1 MPSPGQ
7 KIFDAE
13 SEGLYDFVS
22 KNGRGLYIPPYQR
35 DYAWDKTNV
44 ERLIDDTIQ
53 GLNALLKRPD
63 ESITFI
69 GTIIAM
75 NDSKKS
81 TISPLV
87 KNQVYTQVMSVIDGQ
102 QRLTTLLMLSLAL
115 LLEIEVQWADL
126 KKSKAPDSDDA
137 RQWLE
142 TRVNDM
148 RGLLSQMLSERQNNG
163 EGEFRHFPKMI
174 RAFVDTWSY
183 EGDKAKYDSPISW
196 LLFEYVRFREQQ
208 EPNWSKFQNAL
219 KESADGAVNEGQR
232 KHFIKML
239 KVMRDKL
246 RNLPGDDEFPDLLS
260 IVQDDEKQDTLFGE
274 EFPESMTTALESVLS
289 PHLALAQAA
298 ALDGG
303 KQSREEKQSKK
314 WWEDSTNLVSLLF
327 FSKFALERITL
338 VVVTATTEDF
348 AFDVFEALNTTGQ
361 PLTALET
368 FVPKVVQSVGMTK
381 YNSSEEKKQL
391 EIAGDYIRQV
401 NRADER
407 QKRSAD
413 LLVAFALAELGEKRS
428 KNLADQRRFMREAF
442 DAYGDRKQQQEFIR
456 HLAELSRFFDSVW
469 VNGTLKPKVDGLAL
483 PEPAALCLR
492 FLVDF
497 GHTITAPLLAQYAA
511 EVGTHKDLADRKNA
525 LGAFC
530 EVVQAVTAFTVLW
543 RASRSTTDRIDEVYR
558 SLMAEGSPEHGVPAL
573 ARGKRGE
580 GPLPSVKFIQSAL
593 VARLQAAR
601 IQADGKTK
609 KYGANIAGKAEWIE
623 KTISQPLWEVNIT
636 LARFVLLVAF
646 HDVVEGANGH
656 LTRGKVGSNPTL
668 LLDAWV
674 GDQFASV
681 EHIAPRS
688 KSFGWALDLYGDDEY
703 ERLGNLTLVP
713 LRCNSS
719 LSNRSWSQKR
729 SLFAALSAKT
739 EAEAKDI
746 LKAMAAAG
754 VDVSEVGNNLYA
766 GQYLPHV
773 HAIGGV
779 QGDWN
784 LDAVNARGRELADLV
799 WQRLA
804 PWLGLPG

>member
-1 MPSPGQ
+1 VPSPGQ

-35 DYAWDKTNV
+35 DYAWDKINV

-102 QRLTTLLMLSLAL
+102 QRLTTLLMLCLAL
-115 LLEIEVQWADL
+115 LLEIEVQWAEL
-126 KKSKAPDSDDA
+126 KKGKVDGSDEA
-137 RQWLE
+137 HQWLE

-163 EGEFRHFPKMI
+163 EGAFRHFPKMI

-183 EGDKAKYDSPISW
+183 EADKAKYESPISW
-196 LLFEYVRFREQQ
+196 LLFEFVRFREQ
-208 EPNWSKFQNAL
+208 EDPNWTKFPVVL
-219 KESADGAVNEGQR
+219 KETAEGAANEGQR

-246 RNLPGDDEFPDLLS
+246 RTLPIDDEFPDLLG
-260 IVQDDEKQDTLFGE
+260 IVQDDAKQDTLFGE
-274 EFPESMTTALESVLS
+274 EFPDAMKAALAATLS
-289 PHLALAQAA
+289 PQKRSAKAA
-298 ALDGG
+298 TNG
-303 KQSREEKQSKK
+303 EEKPSIEEVRSKK
-314 WWEDSTNLVSLLF
+314 WWTASTHLISILF
-327 FSKFALERITL
+327 FAKFALERITL

-381 YNSSEEKKQL
+381 YNLSEEKKQL
-391 EIAGDYIRQV
+391 EIAGEYIRKV
-401 NRADER
+401 NRAEDR

-442 DAYGDRKQQQEFIR
+442 DSYADRKQQQEFIR
-456 HLAELSRFFDSVW
+456 HLAELSRFFDTVW
-469 VNGTLKPKVDGLAL
+469 VNGTDKPKVAGYELR
-483 PEPAALCLR
+483 EPAALCLR

-511 EVGTHKDLADRKNA
+511 DAGSQNDPAERKKA
-525 LGAFC
+525 LETFC
-530 EVVQAVTAFTVLW
+530 EIVQAVTAFTVLW

-558 SLMAEGSPEHGVPAL
+558 SLMGEGSPEHNVDAL
-573 ARGKRGE
+573 ARGKRRE
-580 GPLPSVKFIQSAL
+580 GKLPTVQAVQAAL
-593 VARLQAAR
+593 VARLQADR
-601 IQADGKTK
+601 KSK
-609 KYGANIAGKAEWIE
+609 KHGANIAGKAEWID
-623 KTISQPLWEVNIT
+623 KTVAQPLWEINTT
-636 LARFVLLVAF
+636 LARFVLLLAF
-646 HDVVEGANGH
+646 HDVVEGADGH
-656 LTRGKVGSNPTL
+656 LTQGKVGSNTTL
-668 LLDAWV
+668 TLDAWV
-674 GDQFASV
+674 GEQFASI

-688 KSFGWALDLYGDDEY
+688 KSKGWSQDLYHDEEF

-713 LRCNSS
+713 TRCNSS
-719 LSNRSWSQKR
+719 LSDRPWEQKR

-739 EAEAKDI
+739 EEEAKGI
-746 LKAMAAAG
+746 LGAMADSG
-754 VDVSEVGNNLYA
+754 VDVTAVAGSLYA
-766 GQYLPHV
+766 GKYLPHV
-773 HAIGGV
+773 HTIGNV
-779 QGDWN
+779 KGDWN
-784 LDAVNARGRELADLV
+784 LEAVNARGRELADLV

-804 PWLGLPG
+804 PWVGLKP